1 VAETAVHQA
10 PVEPAGHA
18 DSVVEISGLTKRF
31 PPDVTALDGVSLTV
45 ARGSV
50 VGLLG
55 HNGAGKTTILRHLA
69 GLLAPSAGT
78 VRVFGRDPLEHGA
91 WVRRRLGML
100 PGTAILDQRMTAR
113 ENLRFAARLFDLP
126 TRGLEDR
133 IARMLTELGLGD
145 RLDERVSGYSAG
157 MRQRASL
164 AKVLLTD
171 PELLLLDEPSTALDP
186 VAQQELRGLIR
197 RVSRDEGRT
206 VVICTHDLAE
216 AAALCD
222 TVVILAQGRI
232 VAEGNPAEL
241 ASRVGHTAVEI
252 ELDPDHERA
261 ALAAIGERGGT
272 DGPGAPEL
280 EGPGRLRLQGVT
292 RADVPAVLRDLL
304 AAGVDVYAVRPRT
317 GTLEDLYL
325 TLHADP
331 ARGTEKQP

>member
-1 VAETAVHQA
+1 MTEAALRRA
-10 PVEPAGHA
+10 PVDRGSDGE
-18 DSVVEISGLTKRF
+18 SVIEVSGLTKHF

-45 ARGSV
+45 RRGSV

-69 GLLAPSAGT
+69 GLLAPTGGT

-100 PGTAILDQRMTAR
+100 PGTSILDQRLTAR
-113 ENLRFAARLFDLP
+113 ENLRFAAELFDLP
-126 TRGLEDR
+126 PDGLEDR
-133 IARMLTELGLGD
+133 IAAMLGALGLGD
-145 RLDERVSGYSAG
+145 RLDEKVSGYSAG
-157 MRQRASL
+157 MRQRATL

-186 VAQQELRGLIR
+186 VAQRELRALIR

-222 TVVILAQGRI
+222 DVVILARGQI
-232 VAEGNPAEL
+232 VAEGNPSEL
-241 ASRVGHTAVEI
+241 AARAGHTAVDVEI
-252 ELDPDHERA
+252 APDDERA
-261 ALAAIGERGGT
+261 ALAATEGRGT
-272 DGPGAPEL
+272 AAL
-280 EGPGRLRLQGVT
+280 EGPGRLRLEGVGRT
-292 RADVPAVLRDLL
+292 DVPGLLRDLVT
-304 AAGVDVYAVRPRT
+304 AGVDVYRVEPRA

-325 TLHADP
+325 TLHAGA
-331 ARGTEKQP
+331 ARKIEERP